1 MARLALYLLAFFFA
15 TIAVFGADAAGYV
28 GSKTC
33 YGCHTE
39 IYRSFI
45 KTDMGRS
52 LHLASDLDQSAL
64 PAEASVSLPS
74 SGRTLRVFHD
84 ADGWHQS
91 ESEPNVFVDEHKLSY
106 AVGAGSNGFTFLINR
121 GNRLFQ
127 APLSFYSKTAAWELS
142 PGYEFADYAFTRPIP
157 DGCVFCH
164 SGRAQP
170 VANRP
175 AEYLNPPFEELS
187 IGCENCH
194 GPGEAHVHDPKRE
207 GTIVNP
213 AKLSSRLAE
222 NICMGC
228 HQEGDDR
235 VLLPGKSYADI
246 RPGHWLL
253 ETLAIFKIPAQT
265 EQQREQDLLE
275 HNEAMQASR
284 CFRESGGKLS
294 CLTCHDPHVQRRG
307 EVSAY
312 FRPKCLTCHNEQ
324 SCKVPLAARQQ
335 HAPPDDCIGCHMPKR
350 AIATISHSALTN
362 HRIPARPDEPLP
374 ASLPAWGLSGDTG
387 LRVVD
392 RKGNGTA
399 VVPDV
404 TLLAAYNALAAKSP
418 EYRQRFL
425 DLLDKLDHAHDKSP
439 YVQAALAHKALAEGK
454 NEQALDYLEIG
465 IQFSDAT
472 VYLDKAKAL
481 VNVGRVDDAATT
493 LAAGVELFPYQQ
505 ELRKTLI
512 LEYINLK
519 RYTDA
524 QKAMEEY
531 VGLFPE
537 DSFMRKLLERVTH

>member
-1 MARLALYLLAFFFA
+1 
-15 TIAVFGADAAGYV
+15 
-28 GSKTC
+28 
-33 YGCHTE
+33 
-39 IYRSFI
+39 
-45 KTDMGRS
+45 
-52 LHLASDLDQSAL
+52 
-64 PAEASVSLPS
+64 
-74 SGRTLRVFHD
+74 
-84 ADGWHQS
+84 
-91 ESEPNVFVDEHKLSY
+91 
-106 AVGAGSNGFTFLINR
+106 
-121 GNRLFQ
+121 
-127 APLSFYSKTAAWELS
+127 
-142 PGYEFADYAFTRPIP
+142 
-157 DGCVFCH
+157 
-164 SGRAQP
+164 
-170 VANRP
+170 
-175 AEYLNPPFEELS
+175 
-187 IGCENCH
+187 
-194 GPGEAHVHDPKRE
+194 
-207 GTIVNP
+207 
-213 AKLSSRLAE
+213 
-222 NICMGC
+222 
-228 HQEGDDR
+228 
-235 VLLPGKSYADI
+235 
-246 RPGHWLL
+246 
-253 ETLAIFKIPAQT
+253 
-265 EQQREQDLLE
+265 
-275 HNEAMQASR
+275 
-284 CFRESGGKLS
+284 
-294 CLTCHDPHVQRRG
+294 
-307 EVSAY
+307 
-312 FRPKCLTCHNEQ
+312 
-324 SCKVPLAARQQ
+324 
-335 HAPPDDCIGCHMPKR
+335 MPKR